1 MNGDKL
7 GLAVVGCGQ
16 IAAAHLRALE
26 RVDAARL
33 VRTADAL
40 PGRAAEAA
48 ERYGAAHG
56 AGDYA
61 QALADPAVDAV
72 ILCLPHEI
80 HCSAALEAA
89 AAGKHVLVEKP
100 LALDEAEGRRM
111 VEAAA
116 AAGVQLSV
124 GQSTRCLDTYHRAKE
139 LVEEEALGPIAQA
152 AHQRFFWIDRLST
165 PWRRASATCGGL
177 YLPLFGSHDID
188 AMLWL
193 VGDLPRRVWGSVRA
207 NSDLSDGDTDGFIG
221 LELAGGGL
229 GSVSFAVR
237 SRRRRE
243 EMLLVG
249 ERATLSIRRD
259 RLLLDGE
266 PLEVAARMD
275 PFERQLRLFVDA
287 LRAGRPVPAGGRE
300 VLPVM
305 RVLDLVK
312 RAAATGEAQ
321 PF

>member
-1 MNGDKL
+1 MSVDL

-16 IAAAHLRALE
+16 IAEAHLRAIE
-26 RVDAARL
+26 RIEGAAL
-33 VRTADAL
+33 VRTADTE
-40 PGRAAEAA
+40 PERAIEAA
-48 ERYGAAHG
+48 RRYRALNGP
-56 AGDYA
+56 GDYA
-61 QALADPAVDAV
+61 AALADPAVDAV

-80 HCSAALEAA
+80 HCQAALEAA
-89 AAGKHVLVEKP
+89 AAGKHILVEKP

-111 VEAAA
+111 VDAAA
-116 AAGVQLSV
+116 NAGVQLSV
-124 GQSTRCLDTYHRAKE
+124 GQSTRCLDAYHRAKE
-139 LVEEEALGPIAQA
+139 LVDAGALGRIVQA
-152 AHQRFFWIDRLST
+152 AYQRFFWIERLST

-193 VGDLPRRVWGSVRA
+193 LDAKPQRVWGSLRA
-207 NSDLSDGDTDGFIG
+207 NSELSDGDTDGFIG
-221 LELAGGGL
+221 LEFAGGGV

-249 ERATLSIRRD
+249 EKATLSIRRD

-266 PLEVAARMD
+266 AEEIPHKMD
-275 PFERQLRLFVDA
+275 AFERQLRRFVDA
-287 LRAGRPVPAGGRE
+287 LRTGRPVPTAGGE
-300 VLPVM
+300 VLAVM

-312 RAAATGEAQ
+312 KAAATGTAQ